1 MGSREQNFY
10 NDLAVR
16 MGFADAAKQVQDLYL
31 GRDHDAAAAAVPLEF
46 VDGTSLLGPVE
57 RMADRMQEFAAAGV
71 TTLTV
76 SPYASTQE
84 ETIATLRAA
93 AEALDKSGVGE

>member
-1 MGSREQNFY
+1 
-10 NDLAVR
+10 
-16 MGFADAAKQVQDLYL
+16 MGFADAAREVQDLYL
-31 GRDHDAAAAAVPLEF
+31 DRRHRDAAAAVPLEF
-46 VDGTSLLGPVE
+46 IDATSLLGPVE
-57 RMADRMQEFAAAGV
+57 RMAERMQEFAAAGV

-93 AEALDKSGVGE
+93 AEALDKSGVGG